1 MAIGTGPS
9 AVTGTD
15 PQLSRTA
22 LEVAPLLLGAV
33 LTVRRDG
40 VTVAVRI
47 TEVEAYEG
55 EQDPGSH
62 GYRGRTARNASLFGP
77 PGTLYCYFT
86 YGMHHCANI
95 VCGTEGRASAVL
107 LRGGEIIAGED
118 EARARRRNPARA
130 RDLANGPAKLA
141 QALGLDLSCD
151 GWAISTGVEDQPEP
165 GAGPTGPE
173 SAITLSP
180 LPSAVPPR
188 VRTGPRVGVAGPGGT
203 TDYPWRFWLEGEE
216 SVSAYRAAQP
226 RKRRKPAGGVPRTD

>member
-1 MAIGTGPS
+1 MGTGPS

-33 LTVRRDG
+33 LTVERGGLR
-40 VTVAVRI
+40 VAVRL

-62 GYRGRTARNASLFGP
+62 GFRGRTARNSSLFGP

-86 YGMHHCANI
+86 YGMHYCANI

-107 LRGGEIIAGED
+107 LRGGEIIAGE
-118 EARARRRNPARA
+118 ETAKARRRNPARA

-141 QALGLDLSCD
+141 QALGLDLGCD
-151 GWAISTGVEDQPEP
+151 GWHVATGQEISSGTNGGI
-165 GAGPTGPE
+165 GADGG
-173 SAITLSP
+173 AALSP
-180 LPSAVPPR
+180 LPAVEPPD
-188 VRTGPRVGVAGPGGT
+188 VRTGPRVGVAGPGGSA
-203 TDYPWRFWLEGEE
+203 DYPWRFWLEGEE
-216 SVSAYRAAQP
+216 SVSVYRPAQP
-226 RKRRKPAGGVPRTD
+226 RKRRKPAGRTPGTD